1 MKKKEII
8 LDIARELY
16 LTKENVSRGYIYINN
31 KDKYNKV
38 IKNKS
43 KFKNTVFAI
52 IDFKKFNFSDLF
64 HIFVFMNKYFRIYKN
79 FLIFFDLKKEII
91 AHNFFPDWPGKYKF
105 SNDLKSLFFWLKQ
118 IFSNF
123 LFFKKISYIVI
134 KFK

>member
-64 HIFVFMNKYFRIYKN
+64 HIFVFI
-79 FLIFFDLKKEII
+79 IFWDGRYGGAL
-91 AHNFFPDWPGKYKF
+91 
-105 SNDLKSLFFWLKQ
+105 
-118 IFSNF
+118 
-123 LFFKKISYIVI
+123 
-134 KFK
+134 